1 MFSDMERTQF
11 EDVEEFL
18 DFSEGD
24 GEDKSDRG
32 FDLELSCPSQV
43 EIIAEDKEN
52 EVWQIL
58 QTEKKT
64 MEVFGKRS
72 MRMR

>member
-1 MFSDMERTQF
+1 MERTQF
-11 EDVEEFL
+11 EDVMEFF

-32 FDLELSCPSQV
+32 YDLELSCPSQV
-43 EIIAEDKEN
+43 EISAEDKEN

-58 QTEKKT
+58 RAEKKDNGA
-64 MEVFGKRS
+64 VWKKK
-72 MRMR
+72 